1 MRLSG
6 VAKEASKPPRS
17 RWAARRRI
25 VTPLPPSGA
34 PGAAGR
40 TGATRTALLRVVRA
54 PSGGQRRDKVPAAAP
69 SSSVVAQPPSC
80 PGGRATRKPAKT
92 ASISGQKLW
101 R

>member
-6 VAKEASKPPRS
+6 VANEASKPPRS

-54 PSGGQRRDKVPAAAP
+54 PGGQRRDRAAAVAP
-69 SSSVVAQPPSC
+69 SLSSREEAEAVR
-80 PGGRATRKPAKT
+80 GGSATRKPAKT